1 MILSGIANDTFY
13 RKGKRT
19 MKEISLLFTIIR
31 RKSTEKVLEMFSDM
45 DAQVNY
51 VSQCNG
57 TATMPTLSLFGL
69 EHTEKSLIISVTSE
83 KKAQQLSNALKDN
96 LLLHLPDTGVTF
108 TVPISSLDSVHTLEY
123 ISHDE
128 EIIDKY
134 EEDSMKIQNELII
147 AICEAGYTDLVMDA
161 ARSAGATGGTTIK
174 AKGTGAK
181 RAEKFFGVSIA
192 EEKELVL
199 IVTQVK
205 LRNDIMKAIRRDA
218 GVASKAHAYVISL
231 PVTNTEGF
239 NTFDSDED
247 F

>member
-1 MILSGIANDTFY
+1 
-13 RKGKRT
+13 

-31 RKSTEKVLEMFSDM
+31 RDSTEEVLEMFSKL
-45 DAQVNY
+45 DAHVNY
-51 VSQCNG
+51 VSPCNG

-69 EHTEKSLIISVTSE
+69 EHTEKSLIITVTTQAKAE
-83 KKAQQLSNALKDN
+83 KLSHALKDN

-108 TVPISSLDSVHTLEY
+108 IVPISSLDSVHTLEY

-128 EIIDKY
+128 ELIDKD
-134 EEDSMKIQNELII
+134 EEDSMRIQNELII

-161 ARSAGATGGTTIK
+161 ARTAGATGGTTIK

-199 IVTQVK
+199 IVTSVK

-218 GVASKAHAYVISL
+218 GITTKAHSFVISV
-231 PVTNTEGF
+231 PVTSTEGF
-239 NTFDSDED
+239 ASFDADD
-247 F
+247 DL